1 MVVVAML
8 GSAGVYAWWSRGRHA
23 MAAPEPADAAS
34 VPLRSAAGQP
44 PPASPAGAPAG
55 AFAAAQPELN
65 PHAAVRVE
73 LTAAEPVWVS
83 VRSDGRYLF
92 SGVLQANQS
101 RVVDAN
107 ATVLLQVGNA
117 GGVTIL
123 LNGKPIGSV
132 GTRGQVRNL
141 QLTSGGFEIVA
152 PKSPESLEP
161 M

>member
-1 MVVVAML
+1 
-8 GSAGVYAWWSRGRHA
+8 
-23 MAAPEPADAAS
+23 
-34 VPLRSAAGQP
+34 
-44 PPASPAGAPAG
+44 
-55 AFAAAQPELN
+55 
-65 PHAAVRVE
+65 VRVE